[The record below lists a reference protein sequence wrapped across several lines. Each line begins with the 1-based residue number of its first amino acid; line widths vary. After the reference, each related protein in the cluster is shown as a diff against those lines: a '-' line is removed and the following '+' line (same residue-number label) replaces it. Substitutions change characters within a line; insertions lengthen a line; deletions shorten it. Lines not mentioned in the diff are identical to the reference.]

1 MKFEATEQKPAYFRE
16 EWPGQY
22 EVFHWFEFVCGIPHP
37 LFMISTCKEN
47 GQPNACLHSW
57 SSFVSDGGGFYA
69 VMPGLL
75 CRTHTYQNIL
85 RTKEFCVNFLCY
97 DYFKQCQR
105 TIVNNNY
112 ETDEFAAGGFT
123 PEPAKTVSVPRIKE
137 SFLSLEC
144 HLVMEKD
151 LSQQGMSALVIGKV
165 QAIALDARH
174 GADVY
179 ARYGREGFMFNIH
192 QPQNPSN
199 GQGNLSGV
207 GVIEVIKKYE

>member
-1 MKFEATEQKPAYFRE
+1 MKFEATEQKPAYFQE

-22 EVFHWFEFVCGIPHP
+22 ELFHWFEFVCGIPHP
-37 LFMISTCKEN
+37 LFLVSTCKEN

-57 SSFVSDGGGFYA
+57 SSFVSDSGGFYA

-75 CRTHTYQNIL
+75 RRTHTYQNIV
-85 RTKEFCVNFLCY
+85 RTKEFCINFLGV
-97 DYFKQCQR
+97 DYFAQCQQ
-105 TIVNNNY
+105 TIAGNDF

-123 PEPAKTVSVPRIKE
+123 PEPAKTIQVPRIKE

-144 HLVMEKD
+144 RLVMEQD

-179 ARYGREGFMFNIH
+179 ARYGRDGFMFNIH

-199 GQGNLSGV
+199 GRGEVSGV
-207 GVIEVIKKYE
+207 GVIEVVKKYE